1 MMSMNAQAAP
11 GNDRREVDRSQVRLT
26 GKVFLP
32 DTETTLDCFVTNLS
46 VGGAGLWCEEVLPVE
61 APLVLYIDGF
71 GRFDGLAIRAENGE
85 AGIKFSCQEAKR
97 RRLEDDLIAFV
108 QGGMK
113 PVTRLRRSE
122 RAIAPVPIGHFRREG
137 GEAIPCEVR
146 DISLRGASLKTRQRP
161 AVGEVVHLG
170 QTRGWVVRHSDDG
183 IGVQFLESPAR

>member
-1 MMSMNAQAAP
+1 MNTNTHAALV
-11 GNDRREVDRSQVRLT
+11 NDQRAVDRSSVRLT

-32 DTETTLDCFVTNLS
+32 DTEAILDCFVTNLS
-46 VGGAGLWCEEVLPVE
+46 VGGAGLWCEALLPVE

-71 GRFDGLAIRAENGE
+71 GRFDGIATHVENGE
-85 AGIKFSCQEAKR
+85 AGVKFSCQEAKR
-97 RRLEDDLIAFV
+97 RRLEDDLIAFI

-122 RAIAPVPIGHFRREG
+122 RAVTVVPIGHFRREG

-170 QTRGWVVRHSDDG
+170 QTRGWVVRHSEDG
-183 IGVQFLESPAR
+183 IGVQFLESPAT

>member
-1 MMSMNAQAAP
+1 MMNMNAPAALA
-11 GNDRREVDRSQVRLT
+11 NDQRTDDRSAVRLT

-46 VGGAGLWCEEVLPVE
+46 VGGAGLWCGETLPVE

-71 GRFDGLAIRAENGE
+71 GRFDGLATRAENGE
-85 AGIKFSCQEAKR
+85 AGVKFSCQEAKR

-113 PVTRLRRSE
+113 TVTRLRRSE
-122 RAIAPVPIGHFRREG
+122 RAVAPVPIGHFRRES
-137 GEAIPCEVR
+137 GEAIPCEVQ
-146 DISLRGASLKTRQRP
+146 DISLRGVALKTRQRP

-170 QTRGWVVRHSDDG
+170 QTRGWVVRHSEDG
-183 IGVQFLESPAR
+183 IGVQFLQSPAT

>member
-1 MMSMNAQAAP
+1 MNTNAHGALD
-11 GNDRREVDRSQVRLT
+11 NDRREMDRSPVRLT

-32 DTETTLDCFVTNLS
+32 DTEATLDCFVTNLS
-46 VGGAGLWCEEVLPVE
+46 VGGAGLWCEQALPME

-71 GRFDGLAIRAENGE
+71 GRFEGTATRAENGE
-85 AGIKFSCQEAKR
+85 AGVKFACQEAKR

-122 RAIAPVPIGHFRREG
+122 RAITNVPIGHFRREG
-137 GEAIPCEVR
+137 GEAIPCEVH
-146 DISLRGASLKTRQRP
+146 DISLRGAALKTRQRP

-170 QTRGWVVRHSDDG
+170 QTRGWVVRHTGDG
-183 IGVQFLESPAR
+183 IGVQFLESPAG

>member
-1 MMSMNAQAAP
+1 MMSMNAP
-11 GNDRREVDRSQVRLT
+11 GALANDQRADDRSAVRLT

-32 DTETTLDCFVTNLS
+32 DTEATLDCFVTNLS
-46 VGGAGLWCEEVLPVE
+46 VGGAGLWCEAPLPVD

-71 GRFDGLAIRAENGE
+71 GRFEGTATRVENGE
-85 AGIKFSCQEAKR
+85 AGIKFFCQDAKR

-122 RAIAPVPIGHFRREG
+122 RAVTAVPIGHFRREG

-170 QTRGWVVRHSDDG
+170 QTRGWVVRHSEDG